1 MAFNKTAYNSDY
13 NKRKYKS
20 YAIRFNLE
28 SEADIIDYLSN
39 QNIKSYLVNLIRRD
53 MKNDSRRKGTIS
65 GPEYRHNH
73 PETWCY
79 EVIEQLPKDHYSIGY
94 AETLEEARQM
104 IIDYTN
110 EGTPEGMI
118 YIVERMK
125 AGYVGAQIAGRKL

>member
-1 MAFNKTAYNSDY
+1 MAFDKTKYNSDY

-53 MKNDSRRKGTIS
+53 MKNDSRRKGTIR

-110 EGTPEGMI
+110 EGTPSGMI

-125 AGYVGAQIAGRKL
+125 AGHVGVQIAGRKL

>member
-1 MAFNKTAYNSDY
+1 MAFDKTKYNSDY

-53 MKNDSRRKGTIS
+53 MKNDSRRKGVIS

-79 EVIEQLPKDHYSIGY
+79 EVIEQLSKDHYSIGY